1 MIYGVC
7 SKQIKMEET
16 GSMAMLE
23 TRPFSLEIY
32 FFIQVRILMV
42 VEILRFALRVS
53 SLGYGID
60 HWELFSIILK
70 N

>member
-1 MIYGVC
+1 
-7 SKQIKMEET
+7 
-16 GSMAMLE
+16 MAMLE